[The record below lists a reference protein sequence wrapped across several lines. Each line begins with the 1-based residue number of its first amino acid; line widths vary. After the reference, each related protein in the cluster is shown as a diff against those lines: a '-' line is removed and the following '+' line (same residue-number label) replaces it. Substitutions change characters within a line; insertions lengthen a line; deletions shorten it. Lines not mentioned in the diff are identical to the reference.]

1 MRAIIALLFAGT
13 LACTPVRAAEPEPIK
28 IGFGEA
34 LTGSLAVIGKSG
46 IVATQIWAEQ
56 INAKGGLLGR
66 PVKLIYY
73 DNQSNPANV
82 PGLYVKL
89 LDVDHVDFVVSG
101 YATNMAVP
109 AMPVAITHKKL
120 YLSLFSLATNA
131 QFHYPRSF
139 SMIATGPDAKVA
151 FSKGFFE
158 LAMEL
163 EPKPVTVAILG
174 SDTEFAR
181 NGTDGAKVNA
191 AAAGLKVVYDGN
203 YPPSTTDYT
212 PIVRALKSTNPDIV
226 YIASYP
232 ADTTGILRAAT
243 EMGLKARMLGGS
255 LVGLATASMKTQLG
269 PLLNDIVLGEQWVPA
284 PKLQFPGVM
293 DFLKTYQ
300 ARAAAEGVDP
310 LGVFLPPF
318 AYARMQVL
326 EQAVNATQSLDDAK
340 LADYMHTHT
349 FKTVVGDITY
359 NADGEWSENR
369 LVWTQFQGIKG
380 NDLEQ
385 FRHPETEI
393 VLIPKEYRSGTL
405 RTPYQIGN
413 P

>member
-300 ARAAAEGVDP
+300 ARAVAEGVDP

>member
-1 MRAIIALLFAGT
+1 MRAIIAFLCAAI
-13 LACTPVRAAEPEPIK
+13 LAVAPVRAADPEPIK

-46 IVATQIWAEQ
+46 IVAMQIWAEQ

-66 PVKLIYY
+66 QVKLVYY

-89 LDVDHVDFVVSG
+89 LDVDHVDFVLSG

-109 AMPVAITHKKL
+109 AMPVAMTHKKL
-120 YLSLFSLATNA
+120 YMSLFSLATNA

-163 EPKPVTVAILG
+163 EPKPTTVAILG

-181 NGTDGAKVNA
+181 NGTDGAKLNA
-191 AAAGLKVVYDGN
+191 AAAGLKVVYDGS
-203 YPPSTTDYT
+203 YPPTTTDYT
-212 PIVRALKSTNPDIV
+212 PIVRALKATNPDVI

-284 PKLQFPGVM
+284 PKLQFSGVM
-293 DFLKTYQ
+293 DFLKVYQ
-300 ARAAAEGVDP
+300 SRAVAEGVDP

-326 EQAVNATQSLDDAK
+326 EQAVTAIQSLDDGK
-340 LADYMHTHT
+340 LAEYMHSHT

-359 NADGEWSENR
+359 GPDGEWAENR
-369 LVWTQFQGIKG
+369 LVWTQFQGIEG
-380 NDLEQ
+380 NGLDQ
-385 FRHPETEI
+385 FRKPETEI

-405 RTPYQIGN
+405 RTPYRIGN

>member
-1 MRAIIALLFAGT
+1 MRSIIALLFAVT
-13 LACTPVRAAEPEPIK
+13 LAWVPARAAEPEPIK

-46 IVATQIWAEQ
+46 IVAMQIWAEQ

-89 LDVDHVDFVVSG
+89 LDVDHVDFVLSG

-151 FSKGFFE
+151 FSKGYFD

-163 EPKPVTVAILG
+163 DPKPTTVAILG

-191 AAAGLKVVYDGN
+191 AAAGLKVVYDGS
-203 YPPSTTDYT
+203 YPPTTTDYT
-212 PIVRALKSTNPDIV
+212 PIVRALKATNPDLI

-293 DFLKTYQ
+293 EFLKIYQ
-300 ARAAAEGVDP
+300 SRAVAEGVDP

-326 EQAVNATQSLDDAK
+326 EQAVNAVHSLDDGK
-340 LADYMHTHT
+340 LADYMHSHT
-349 FKTVVGDITY
+349 FKTVVGDIVY
-359 NADGEWSENR
+359 SKDGEWAENR

-380 NDLEQ
+380 NDLDQ
-385 FRHPETEI
+385 FRNPETEI

-405 RTPYQIGN
+405 RTPYQIGS

>member
-1 MRAIIALLFAGT
+1 MRAMIALLVAAL
-13 LACTPVRAAEPEPIK
+13 LAAAPVRAAEPEPIK

-46 IVATQIWAEQ
+46 IVAMQIWAEQ

-89 LDVDHVDFVVSG
+89 LDVDRADFILSG

-163 EPKPVTVAILG
+163 DPKPTTVAILG

-181 NGTDGAKVNA
+181 NGTDGAKLNA
-191 AAAGLKVVYDGN
+191 AAAGLKIVYDGN
-203 YPPSTTDYT
+203 YPPTTTDYT
-212 PIVRALKSTNPDIV
+212 PIVRALKATNPDIV

-300 ARAAAEGVDP
+300 ARAVAEGVDP

-318 AYARMQVL
+318 AFARMQVL
-326 EQAVNATQSLDDAK
+326 EQAVNATQSLDDGK
-340 LADYMHTHT
+340 LAEYMHTHT

-359 NADGEWSENR
+359 SQDGEWAENR

-385 FRHPETEI
+385 FRRPETEI

-405 RTPYQIGN
+405 RTPYRIGN

>member
-1 MRAIIALLFAGT
+1 MRILIALVCAVFWAISP
-13 LACTPVRAAEPEPIK
+13 ARAVEPEPIK
-28 IGFGEA
+28 IGFAEA
-34 LTGSLAVIGKSG
+34 QTGSLAAIGKSG
-46 IVATQIWAEQ
+46 ILAMQIWAEQ

-66 PVKLIYY
+66 QVKLIFY
-73 DNQSNPANV
+73 DNQSNPANI

-89 LDVDHVDFVVSG
+89 LDVDHVDFILSS

-109 AMPVAITHKKL
+109 GMPVAISHKKL
-120 YLSLFSLATNA
+120 YLSLFSLATNS
-131 QFHYPRSF
+131 QFHYSRSF
-139 SMIATGPDAKVA
+139 SMIATGPDAKIA

-163 EPKPVTVAILG
+163 DPKPQTVAILG

-181 NGTDGAKVNA
+181 NGTDGAKINA
-191 AAAGLKVVYDGN
+191 LAAGLKIVYDGN
-203 YPPSTTDYT
+203 YPPTTTDYT
-212 PIVRALKSTNPDIV
+212 PIVRALKATKPDIV

-293 DFLKTYQ
+293 DFLKIYQ
-300 ARAAAEGVDP
+300 SRAVAEGVDP

-326 EQAVNATQSLDDAK
+326 EQAVNAIQSLDDEK
-340 LADYMHTHT
+340 LAEYMHAHP
-349 FKTVVGDITY
+349 FKTVVGDIAFTK
-359 NADGEWSENR
+359 DGEWTENR

-380 NDLEQ
+380 NDLDQ
-385 FRHPETEI
+385 FRKPETEI

-405 RTPYQIGN
+405 HTPYQIGS